1 MLFQLNGQELTF
13 FYIFID
19 QMSTIQVILVVNIF
33 TEIFGSALFSKN
45 GPPRDFNS
53 RALNPKS
60 GGG

>member
-1 MLFQLNGQELTF
+1 
-13 FYIFID
+13 
-19 QMSTIQVILVVNIF
+19 MSTIQVILVVNIF
-33 TEIFGSALFSKN
+33 AEIFGSALFSKN